1 MIGQTLS
8 HVAIIVPQSYTCV
21 TLIIF
26 HLILILTQD
35 YVKFELPPKQPITV
49 SIGVDVKD
57 IPKVFQNIHYI
68 HYIWTKSKLHGFWLQ
83 VSDKDF
89 SITLNAYFI
98 VKWSDSRCREY
109 DILYTYKRSVGILLS
124 VLHWGETFSNK

>member
-57 IPKVFQNIHYI
+57 IPKVFQ
-68 HYIWTKSKLHGFWLQ
+68 KS
-83 VSDKDF
+83 
-89 SITLNAYFI
+89 IYLN
-98 VKWSDSRCREY
+98 
-109 DILYTYKRSVGILLS
+109 
-124 VLHWGETFSNK
+124 

>member
-1 MIGQTLS
+1 M
-8 HVAIIVPQSYTCV
+8 
-21 TLIIF
+21 IF

-57 IPKVFQNIHYI
+57 IPKVFQNIHFI
-68 HYIWTKSKLHGFWLQ
+68 HYIWTKSKVHGFWLQ

-98 VKWSDSRCREY
+98 VKWSDSRWTEY
-109 DILYTYKRSVGILLS
+109 NISVGTRAVDTLRGQGEKRHTGATFFPGAFLKGALLTRN
-124 VLHWGETFSNK
+124 V